1 MQNTQV
7 TFSMSRGFST
17 VEIYLDEEIIDSV
30 DVHKFAKVIEDHD
43 RISRLEDS
51 SKKYYDLSKLWY
63 QISEELA
70 TEYYNRV
77 DPSKLDALSSL
88 GYFAMFPANREIK

>member
-1 MQNTQV
+1 MNKPV
-7 TFSMSRGFST
+7 TFSMSRGFPT
-17 VEIYLDEEIIDSV
+17 VEIYIGDDNVEAINV
-30 DVHKFAKVIEDHD
+30 FNFAKVIEDHD
-43 RISRLEDS
+43 RLSSLEDS

-88 GYFAMFPANREIK
+88 GYFAMFPANRK